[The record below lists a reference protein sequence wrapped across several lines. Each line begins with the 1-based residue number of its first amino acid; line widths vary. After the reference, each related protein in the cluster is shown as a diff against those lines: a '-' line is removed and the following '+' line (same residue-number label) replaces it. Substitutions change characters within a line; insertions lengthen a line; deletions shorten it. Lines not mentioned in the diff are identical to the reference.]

1 MTEKWDLSDI
11 FASSNDALVESK
23 KVLSEY
29 QAFRKKYAG
38 KVASLK
44 PMYFHDCISEYADIR
59 ILSGRVVN
67 TLMKHTSRIKH
78 LISPQSL

>member
-44 PMYFHDCISEYADIR
+44 PMYLHG
-59 ILSGRVVN
+59 GRDYEIIIPLLAN
-67 TLMKHTSRIKH
+67 AKAT
-78 LISPQSL
+78 P